1 MTLYNLTFTD
11 KDLGEHFNIGFFSSH
26 ELAEMIARDYLKN
39 VRGFCEYPCGYSIT
53 EKAVLGGGSAEDVF
67 VVFGWNGYEDDIV
80 ESDLYTTE
88 ALARRRLAEMK
99 SEFNREEWCVDRFRV
114 DECKW
119 KDGFVRV

>member
-11 KDLGEHFNIGFFSSH
+11 NELGEHFNIGFFSSY
-26 ELAEMIARDYLKN
+26 ELAEATARDYLRN
-39 VRGFCEYPCGYSIT
+39 VRGFCEFSCGYLIT
-53 EKAVLGGGSAEDVF
+53 KKAVVGSKSPAEVF
-67 VVFGWNGYEDDIV
+67 IVFGWNGYEDDIV
-80 ESDLYTTE
+80 ESDCYTSE

-99 SEFNREEWCVDRFRV
+99 SEHAREEWCVDRFRV

>member
-11 KDLGEHFNIGFFSSH
+11 KELGEQFNIGVFSSC
-26 ELAEMIARDYLKN
+26 EFAEATARDYLKN

-53 EKAVLGGGSAEDVF
+53 GKTVLGGGVAEDVF
-67 VVFGWNGYEDDIV
+67 VVFGWNGYEDDAV
-80 ESDLYTTE
+80 ESECYTTE

-99 SEFNREEWCVDRFRV
+99 SEYDREEWCVDRFRV